1 MVLTFFL
8 CMRYSLLLVLTFMM
22 SSCFSRWVTPPL
34 VDNSPRGK
42 PEVVDKGDFKAIDKD
57 EDGVISKT
65 EFVEEKEKLLDE
77 RNSGYLWVFGGIIT
91 AVAMACCVP
100 FVYMFTTKHVKLQ
113 WDKRASRKQK
123 KEKDESSTEV

>member
-1 MVLTFFL
+1 MI
-8 CMRYSLLLVLTFMM
+8 

-34 VDNSPRGK
+34 VDNSPRGR
-42 PEVVDKGDFKAIDKD
+42 PEVVNNGNFKDIDKD

-65 EFVEEKEKLLDE
+65 EFIEEKEKVLDE

-113 WDKRASRKQK
+113 WAKVASRKK
-123 KEKDESSTEV
+123 RKEDEPSTEV